1 MKNSLNHLPKD
12 KQDELQ
18 KITSIICNNCQELE
32 KIILF
37 GSYARGD
44 YKEEKDLI
52 KDKEKREKL
61 NQVPTAHISDYDI
74 LVVTT
79 TKTEAL
85 NHILWGDIKEK
96 KLKPLKFSAD
106 PRIITHDI
114 NELNNKL
121 EEGQYFFSDIV
132 KEGIIL
138 FDNKKNK
145 LSEEKDHKNEEA
157 RKIAQKNFDE
167 WFKSAT
173 EFFIDYENAFDRGSY
188 KKESVFLTVSI

>member
-96 KLKPLKFSAD
+96 K
-106 PRIITHDI
+106 
-114 NELNNKL
+114 
-121 EEGQYFFSDIV
+121 
-132 KEGIIL
+132 
-138 FDNKKNK
+138 
-145 LSEEKDHKNEEA
+145 
-157 RKIAQKNFDE
+157 
-167 WFKSAT
+167 FKT
-173 EFFIDYENAFDRGSY
+173 
-188 KKESVFLTVSI
+188 T